1 MSSDATIRQTI
12 SRNIVAIR
20 QERGWDQQRLA
31 REAGLVAPTLSRIE
45 RGGTMPSLETVLAI
59 ADALRWRPGETLDA
73 LLAESQ

>member
-59 ADALRWRPGETLDA
+59 AAALRWRPGDTLDA
-73 LLAESQ
+73 LLADGQ